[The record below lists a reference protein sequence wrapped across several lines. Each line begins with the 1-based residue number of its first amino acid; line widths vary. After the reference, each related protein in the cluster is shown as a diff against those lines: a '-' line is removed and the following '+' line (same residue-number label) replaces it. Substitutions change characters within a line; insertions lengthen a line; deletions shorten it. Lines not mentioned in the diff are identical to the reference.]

1 MSQIEKII
9 ILADKQ
15 EMKSKIPEILIEKGM
30 NVIMENLKIGDYLC
44 SDRVCIERKVAED
57 FVASI
62 KTKRLFR
69 QMADLKENY
78 EKPLLLI
85 EGYHLYKV
93 MGVYPKGIRGALSMI
108 AVGLG
113 IPVLFS
119 ENRYDTVEFLITIAK
134 QEQLIGREVSL
145 YPKRKASTE
154 SEEIE
159 RILEAFPKIG
169 PTITKELL
177 KRYKT
182 IGEVLRASV
191 EDLKRVPLIG
201 DKKAKLIRDV
211 LDREYKPE

>member
-1 MSQIEKII
+1 LNLT
-9 ILADKQ
+9 ILVDKQ
-15 EMKSKIPEILIEKGM
+15 EVRSKIPEMLKEKGV
-30 NVIMENLKIGDYLC
+30 NVIIESLKIGDYLC
-44 SDRVCIERKVAED
+44 SDRTCIERKVAKD
-57 FVASI
+57 FVASV

-69 QMADLKENY
+69 QMADLKQYY

-85 EGYHLYKV
+85 EGYNLYEV

-108 AVGLG
+108 AVGLS

-119 ENRYDTVEFLITIAK
+119 KNKGDTVEFLITIAK

-145 YPKRKASTE
+145 YPKKRAITE

-169 PTITKELL
+169 PAITKQLL
-177 KRYKT
+177 KRYKS
-182 IGEVLRASV
+182 IGEVFKASV

-201 DKKAKLIRDV
+201 EKRAKLIKSI
-211 LDREYKPE
+211 LDREYKPGSE